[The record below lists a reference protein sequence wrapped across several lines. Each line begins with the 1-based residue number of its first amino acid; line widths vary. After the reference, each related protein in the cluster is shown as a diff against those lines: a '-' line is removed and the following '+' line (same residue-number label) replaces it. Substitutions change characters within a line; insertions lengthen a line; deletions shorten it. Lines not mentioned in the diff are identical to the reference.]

1 MADLSK
7 IKLNGIEYNLK
18 DSEARDAIEAI
29 GEGSITNIPVAST
42 TSNGLLSASDK
53 RLLNNLNPNIVTTL
67 SNINTSEFQII
78 NAKEENI
85 LNMTITADPIIES

>member
-7 IKLNGIEYNLK
+7 IKLNGVEYNLK
-18 DSEARDAIEAI
+18 DNEAREAIVAI
-29 GEGSITNIPVAST
+29 GEGSIANIPVATS
-42 TSNGLLSASDK
+42 TSNGLMSASDK

-78 NAKEENI
+78 NAKDENI
-85 LNMTITADPIIES
+85 LDMVITAEPIIES